1 MAGVTSDP
9 PDTPPRGA
17 RFGRYRIV
25 RRVGHGSFGTVYE
38 ALLPGPADSAQRV
51 AIKKL
56 RSHVV
61 ESEPTFVKSMANEA
75 RIGALLDHP
84 NVVKVLQFGR
94 KRDHYYLTM
103 DFVDGADLGQLLTAC
118 RRREVGLPRFAVVD
132 LARQIVRG
140 LRHAH
145 ELRDQDGEPTEL
157 VHRDIKPSNVLIDRR
172 GFARVSDFGVARSTT
187 NLYVTTLSGVIKGT
201 PRYMSPEQVVG
212 ERPLDRRS
220 DLFSFGALLFQMIT
234 GDHLFDGKT
243 LPSLAQAIMQKDLQP
258 SLDVA
263 EAALPGCRPVL
274 DRLLR
279 RDIDARYGSAGE
291 VDEDLRSLSRSYPA
305 ASSLEDVFARLL
317 PLVDRSDSAPIDDTA
332 ALERDMLGVDD
343 FDAPPTSVEQ
353 LPEEGSTER
362 RISQATEW
370 KQFVAAFRPP
380 DPEGGADEVEP
391 EVDDPSPPS
400 PPPSPPAR
408 RVWPA
413 ILVALAVLLAILLL
427 GFLGTRLVS
436 CGDSS
441 GPLLAEGG
449 WNR

>member
-1 MAGVTSDP
+1 
-9 PDTPPRGA
+9 
-17 RFGRYRIV
+17 
-25 RRVGHGSFGTVYE
+25 
-38 ALLPGPADSAQRV
+38 
-51 AIKKL
+51 
-56 RSHVV
+56 
-61 ESEPTFVKSMANEA
+61 
-75 RIGALLDHP
+75 
-84 NVVKVLQFGR
+84 
-94 KRDHYYLTM
+94 M